1 MTEVAKNSH
10 DKRGDFQN
18 KTASAQKVYGL
29 HGKGYEHLSAWD
41 FSLLNKIKKKIIKN
55 LKNVE
60 FEA

>member
-29 HGKGYEHLSAWD
+29 HGKSYEHLSAWD
-41 FSLLNKIKKKIIKN
+41 FSLLNKIKKKNYKK
-55 LKNVE
+55 LEKCGV
-60 FEA
+60 